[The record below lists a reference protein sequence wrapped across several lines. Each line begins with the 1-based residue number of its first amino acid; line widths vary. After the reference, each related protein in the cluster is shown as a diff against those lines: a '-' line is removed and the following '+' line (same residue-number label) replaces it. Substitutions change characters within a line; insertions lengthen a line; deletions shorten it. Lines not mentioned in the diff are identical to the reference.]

1 MQLLLH
7 VEQLLALRG
16 EHPRHGNARPARY
29 DLGHV
34 LRVDLLFDEGVVAGS
49 RLKLGLQGLDLFL
62 RLDDLAVAQLR
73 HAAVVALAFGLLRLD
88 LVAFDVVLLALDLGQ
103 QVALPLPL
111 GALLGVART
120 QLLDLLGQR
129 CDAFLVVFAAD
140 RFAFDLQLS
149 DTAVEVV
156 DLFGY
161 GVHLQPQPRRR
172 LVDQVDRLVGQET
185 RGDVPVRQLDGSDD
199 RLVLDAHLV
208 VVFVT
213 LLQPA
218 QDRHGVVGGRFVDHH
233 LLETAFE
240 RLVLLEVFLELVERR
255 GADRAQLAAREGRF
269 EDVGRIH
276 RPRRL
281 AGAYERV
288 YLVDEE
294 QDFAFRGD
302 HLLHDGF
309 QTLFEFALILRAGD
323 QRTHVE
329 REDHLRFQ
337 VLRHVAVDDPVGDAL
352 GDRRFADARLAHE
365 NRVVLGAARENLQ
378 YAPDLLVA
386 ADHRI
391 EFARTRL
398 FVEVDGVFTQC
409 VELLRRGLRID
420 GRPLAEG
427 ADRLDELLL
436 GSARTF
442 QQVGR
447 RTAFGDQAEQQ
458 MFDRR
463 ILVAESLCEV
473 HRTLDDAR
481 GVLREIL
488 FAVSARHLRQRTHGA
503 VGLVAQAAHVDAYAS
518 QQERAERVVVADEHR
533 EHVQRL
539 DGLLPALLR
548 QRIGRLQRLLCLD
561 R

>member
-218 QDRHGVVGGRFVDHH
+218 QDRHGVVGGRFIDHH

-276 RPRRL
+276 RPTTCRRL
-281 AGAYERV
+281 
-288 YLVDEE
+288 
-294 QDFAFRGD
+294 
-302 HLLHDGF
+302 
-309 QTLFEFALILRAGD
+309 RAC
-323 QRTHVE
+323 VS
-329 REDHLRFQ
+329 
-337 VLRHVAVDDPVGDAL
+337 
-352 GDRRFADARLAHE
+352 RR
-365 NRVVLGAARENLQ
+365 
-378 YAPDLLVA
+378 
-386 ADHRI
+386 
-391 EFARTRL
+391 
-398 FVEVDGVFTQC
+398 
-409 VELLRRGLRID
+409 
-420 GRPLAEG
+420 
-427 ADRLDELLL
+427 
-436 GSARTF
+436 
-442 QQVGR
+442 
-447 RTAFGDQAEQQ
+447 
-458 MFDRR
+458 
-463 ILVAESLCEV
+463 
-473 HRTLDDAR
+473 
-481 GVLREIL
+481 
-488 FAVSARHLRQRTHGA
+488 
-503 VGLVAQAAHVDAYAS
+503 
-518 QQERAERVVVADEHR
+518 
-533 EHVQRL
+533 
-539 DGLLPALLR
+539 
-548 QRIGRLQRLLCLD
+548 
-561 R
+561 

>member
-1 MQLLLH
+1 M
-7 VEQLLALRG
+7 
-16 EHPRHGNARPARY
+16 
-29 DLGHV
+29 
-34 LRVDLLFDEGVVAGS
+34 
-49 RLKLGLQGLDLFL
+49 
-62 RLDDLAVAQLR
+62 
-73 HAAVVALAFGLLRLD
+73 
-88 LVAFDVVLLALDLGQ
+88 
-103 QVALPLPL
+103 
-111 GALLGVART
+111 
-120 QLLDLLGQR
+120 
-129 CDAFLVVFAAD
+129 
-140 RFAFDLQLS
+140 
-149 DTAVEVV
+149 
-156 DLFGY
+156 
-161 GVHLQPQPRRR
+161 
-172 LVDQVDRLVGQET
+172 
-185 RGDVPVRQLDGSDD
+185 
-199 RLVLDAHLV
+199 
-208 VVFVT
+208 
-213 LLQPA
+213 
-218 QDRHGVVGGRFVDHH
+218 
-233 LLETAFE
+233 
-240 RLVLLEVFLELVERR
+240 
-255 GADRAQLAAREGRF
+255 
-269 EDVGRIH
+269 
-276 RPRRL
+276 
-281 AGAYERV
+281 
-288 YLVDEE
+288 
-294 QDFAFRGD
+294 
-302 HLLHDGF
+302 
-309 QTLFEFALILRAGD
+309 
-323 QRTHVE
+323 
-329 REDHLRFQ
+329 
-337 VLRHVAVDDPVGDAL
+337 GDAL

-391 EFARTRL
+391 ELARTRL
-398 FVEVDGVFTQC
+398 FVEVDGIFTQC

-503 VGLVAQAAHVDAYAS
+503 VGLVAQAAHVDAYAP
-518 QQERAERVVVADEHR
+518 QQERAECVVVADEHR